1 MIREALLYIGWNAQS
16 GPSPE
21 NNTRDRSPAPM
32 LSPRPP
38 LGYHPGRARG
48 ATRPTPIPTDLS
60 MDDVRQLRIDLAAA
74 YRWAVRFGLNEGIS
88 NHFSVAL
95 DDDTFLINPHGLHW
109 SEITAS
115 SVLVCDIDGK
125 VLEGDHP
132 VEPTAL
138 FIHGQ
143 THRAAPHAKVVL
155 HTHMPYA
162 TALTMLEGGR
172 LEPVEQN
179 AIRFHGKIAYDDAYN
194 GLALD
199 ADEGA
204 RIASRLGNK
213 KVMFL
218 ANHGVVVIGP
228 TVAEAFDDLYYVE
241 RAAMFQVLA
250 MSTGRPYRRIP
261 EKVVEDTVEQ
271 MSGERETALLHFAA
285 LKRILD
291 REEPDYAH

>member
-1 MIREALLYIGWNAQS
+1 
-16 GPSPE
+16 
-21 NNTRDRSPAPM
+21 
-32 LSPRPP
+32 
-38 LGYHPGRARG
+38 
-48 ATRPTPIPTDLS
+48 

-74 YRWAVRFGLNEGIS
+74 YRWAVRFELHEGIS
-88 NHFSVAL
+88 NHFSVSL

-115 SVLVCDIDGK
+115 SILVCDGDGN

-143 THRAAPHAKVVL
+143 AHRAAPHAKVVL

-162 TALTMLEGGR
+162 TALTMLDGGR

-179 AIRFHGKIAYDDAYN
+179 AIRFHNKIAYDDEYN

-199 ADEGA
+199 ETEGQ
-204 RIASRLGNK
+204 RIAAKLGNK

-218 ANHGVVVIGP
+218 ANHGVVVVGP
-228 TVAEAFDDLYYVE
+228 SVAEAFDDLYYLE

-250 MSTGRPYRRIP
+250 QSTGKPYRRIAP
-261 EKVVEDTVEQ
+261 DVVDMTLEQ
-271 MSGERETALLHFAA
+271 MKGEAETAVLHFEA
-285 LKRILD
+285 LKRILN
-291 REEPDYAH
+291 REEPDYLN

>member
-1 MIREALLYIGWNAQS
+1 ME
-16 GPSPE
+16 
-21 NNTRDRSPAPM
+21 
-32 LSPRPP
+32 
-38 LGYHPGRARG
+38 
-48 ATRPTPIPTDLS
+48 
-60 MDDVRQLRIDLAAA
+60 DVQQLRIDLAAA
-74 YRWAVRFGLNEGIS
+74 FRCAVRFGFNEGIS

-95 DDDTFLINPHGLHW
+95 DADTFLINPHGLHW

-115 SVLVCDIDGK
+115 NLLVCDAEGN

-143 THRAAPHAKVVL
+143 AHRSAPHAKVVL

-162 TALTMLEGGR
+162 TALTMLEGVR

-179 AIRFHGKIAYDDAYN
+179 AIRFHNKIAYDDEYN

-199 ADEGA
+199 EAEGQ
-204 RIASRLGNK
+204 RIASKLGNK

-218 ANHGVVVIGP
+218 ANHGVVVVGP
-228 TVAEAFDDLYYVE
+228 NVAEAFDDLYYLE

-250 MSTGRPYRRIP
+250 QSTGKPYRKISPR
-261 EKVVEDTVEQ
+261 VVDMTVEQ
-271 MSGERETALLHFAA
+271 MVGEAETAILHFEA
-285 LKRILD
+285 LKRILNK
-291 REEPDYAH
+291 EEPDYVN

>member
-1 MIREALLYIGWNAQS
+1 MEDIN
-16 GPSPE
+16 
-21 NNTRDRSPAPM
+21 
-32 LSPRPP
+32 
-38 LGYHPGRARG
+38 
-48 ATRPTPIPTDLS
+48 
-60 MDDVRQLRIDLAAA
+60 QLRIDLAAA
-74 YRWAVRFGLNEGIS
+74 YRWAVRFGLHEGIS

-115 SVLVCDIDGK
+115 SILICDADGK
-125 VLEGDHP
+125 VLEGNHP

-162 TALTMLEGGR
+162 TAITMLEGGR
-172 LEPVEQN
+172 IEPVEQN
-179 AIRFHGKIAYDDAYN
+179 AIRFHNKIAYDDEYN

-199 ADEGA
+199 EEEGL
-204 RIASRLGNK
+204 RIASKLGNK
-213 KVMFL
+213 KAMFL
-218 ANHGVVVIGP
+218 ANHGVVVVGP
-228 TVAEAFDDLYYVE
+228 NVAEAFDDLYYLE

-250 MSTGRPYRRIP
+250 QSTGKPFRRIP
-261 EKVVEDTVEQ
+261 EKIVETTIEQ
-271 MSGERETALLHFAA
+271 MSGERETALLHFEA

-291 REEPDYAH
+291 KEEPDYVN